1 MPDGKKPFHNPFA
14 SLAHLRASRSGGQAP
29 LRGFPQPDRP
39 AAAEPPKASPAPA
52 PKGPPRAVVRM
63 ERAGRGGKEV
73 TLVEHLDVSP
83 AAKVEWL
90 KALKAAL
97 GCGGN
102 LQGDALLLQ
111 GDHRERLRTLLAAR
125 GVRKITVA

>member
-1 MPDGKKPFHNPFA
+1 MPDEKKPFHTPFA
-14 SLAHLRASRSGGQAP
+14 SLAHLRGV
-29 LRGFPQPDRP
+29 PQPEPP
-39 AAAEPPKASPAPA
+39 AAPEPPRASPAPA

-63 ERAGRGGKEV
+63 ERAGRGGKKEV
-73 TLVEHLDVSP
+73 TLVEHLDLSP

-90 KALKAAL
+90 KALKGAL

-111 GDHRERLRTLLAAR
+111 GDHRERVRTLLAAR